1 MYRSSYFI
9 VDRPEQSR
17 AVFDRLHAG
26 GRYPQVR
33 KREGGGMMAL
43 LLGTLGQGKAMFDRL
58 LETGTFW
65 CEGEGEEPA
74 LGA

>member
-1 MYRSSYFI
+1 
-9 VDRPEQSR
+9 
-17 AVFDRLHAG
+17 
-26 GRYPQVR
+26 
-33 KREGGGMMAL
+33 MMAL